1 MFSHKSEL
9 LDRVKARQKELEA
22 KIARAKADAKG
33 STNKK
38 VDEWEVK
45 LSNMKKDISE
55 ASESTTEEISKK
67 LNKWLQ

>member
-38 VDEWEVK
+38 VDEI
-45 LSNMKKDISE
+45 D
-55 ASESTTEEISKK
+55 
-67 LNKWLQ
+67 